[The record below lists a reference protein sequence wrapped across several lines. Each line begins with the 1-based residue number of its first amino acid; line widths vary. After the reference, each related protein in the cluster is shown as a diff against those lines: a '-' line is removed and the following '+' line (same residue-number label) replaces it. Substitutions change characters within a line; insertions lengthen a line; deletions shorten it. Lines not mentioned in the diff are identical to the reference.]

1 MVSSISI
8 LGMVFTLIVS
18 IAAPVVLAIIL
29 YKRHR
34 YHPLS
39 LVVGAA
45 VFVISQIII
54 RIPLLSALSTS
65 SWHQQNSSSLIYLLV
80 VYALSAGIFE
90 ETGRLIGFRFF
101 RKNHLDWRNAV
112 AFGIGHGG
120 IEAVLLVG
128 MQTVNN
134 LTISLM
140 INSGSF
146 DTLIAPSLGDQAEQ
160 VREALTE
167 TPPAHFFLAGVE
179 RLAVLP
185 VHIIL
190 SVIICLAVAKRKYVL
205 VLLAILLHGLVN
217 TPAVM
222 ASPYSLSIY
231 VIEGMIIAMSVIAI
245 WAIFR
250 SKRWFPAADPAPYQD
265 VRPDHN

>member
-8 LGMVFTLIVS
+8 FGMVFTLIVS

-29 YKRHR
+29 YI
-34 YHPLS
+34 
-39 LVVGAA
+39 VVGAA

-54 RIPLLSALSTS
+54 RIPLLNALTGT

-101 RKNHLDWRNAV
+101 RKNHLDWKNAV

-120 IEAVLLVG
+120 IEAALLVG
-128 MQTVNN
+128 MQSVNN

-140 INSGSF
+140 INSGSY
-146 DTLIAPSLGDQAEQ
+146 DQLIAPSLGDQAEQ
-160 VREALTE
+160 VREALTG
-167 TPPAHFFLAGVE
+167 TPPAHFFLSGIE

-190 SVIICLAVAKRKYVL
+190 SVIVCLAVVKRKYVL
-205 VLLAILLHGLVN
+205 VLLAILLHGIVN
-217 TPAVM
+217 APAVL
-222 ASPYSLSIY
+222 ASPYALSVY
-231 VIEGMIIAMSVIAI
+231 VIEGMIIVMSVIAI
-245 WAIFR
+245 WAIFK
-250 SKRWFPAADPAPYQD
+250 SKRWFPTADPVLDQD
-265 VRPDHN
+265 VRPDHS

>member
-1 MVSSISI
+1 MVSTISL
-8 LGMVFTLIVS
+8 LGMVFTLLVS

-29 YKRHR
+29 YRRHR

-45 VFVISQIII
+45 VFVISQIVI
-54 RIPLLSALSTS
+54 RIPLLNALTGT

-101 RKNHLDWRNAV
+101 RKNHLDWKNAV

-120 IEAVLLVG
+120 IEAALLVG
-128 MQTVNN
+128 MQSVNN

-140 INSGSF
+140 INSGSY
-146 DTLIAPSLGDQAEQ
+146 DQLIAPSLGDQAEQ
-160 VREALTE
+160 VREALTG
-167 TPPAHFFLAGVE
+167 TPPAHFFLSGIE

-190 SVIICLAVAKRKYVL
+190 SVIVCLAVVKRKYVL
-205 VLLAILLHGLVN
+205 VLLAILLHGIVN
-217 TPAVM
+217 APAVL
-222 ASPYSLSIY
+222 ASPYALSIY
-231 VIEGMIIAMSVIAI
+231 VIEGMIIVMSVIAI
-245 WAIFR
+245 WAIFK
-250 SKRWFPAADPAPYQD
+250 SKKWFPDEMVVQADRQEI
-265 VRPDHN
+265 NQ

>member
-1 MVSSISI
+1 MVSTISL
-8 LGMVFTLIVS
+8 LGMVFTLLVS

-29 YKRHR
+29 YRRHR

-54 RIPLLSALSTS
+54 RIPLLSALAGT
-65 SWHQQNSSSLIYLLV
+65 SWHQKYSSSLIYLLLI
-80 VYALSAGIFE
+80 YALSAGLFE
-90 ETGRLIGFRFF
+90 ETGRFIGFRFF
-101 RKNHLDWRNAV
+101 RKNHLDWKNAV
-112 AFGIGHGG
+112 SFGIGHGG
-120 IEAVLLVG
+120 IEAALLVG
-128 MQTVNN
+128 MQSVNN

-146 DTLIAPSLGDQAEQ
+146 DTLMAPSLGDQAEL
-160 VREALTE
+160 VKEALTG

-190 SVIICLAVAKRKYVL
+190 SIIVCLAVVKRKYVL
-205 VLLAILLHGLVN
+205 VLLAILLHGIVN
-217 TPAVM
+217 APAVL
-222 ASPYSLSIY
+222 ASPYALSVY
-231 VIEGMIIAMSVIAI
+231 VIEGMIIVMSVIAI
-245 WAIFR
+245 WAIFK
-250 SKRWFPAADPAPYQD
+250 SKRWFPDEMVVQADRQEI
-265 VRPDHN
+265 NQ